1 MHRYFL
7 IPFIGFFIIVSG
19 FVFFL
24 QFINEDWKFIAP
36 KIILP
41 ESCDNN
47 IETKFIIHEND
58 KKINRSF
65 KDEQDTYKGNQFHP
79 IFLLP
84 CERDDRGYDINNKI
98 SSSLLAINKWLREQ
112 TSNQEIIFDRKLDG
126 DIDIT
131 FLRVNKTMDWFGDL
145 HNKDKSMNITE
156 VSNKIEKIINNNSNL
171 FNNFSSKKFIIF
183 FEGWEK
189 RKYID
194 YDICGKSR
202 FNGNIAIYFTYSRFK
217 KYIGED
223 LILSNNDRI
232 FSCTHKDHL
241 NDMNDETFG
250 DAEATILHEMIH
262 ALGFPSSCSTNN
274 KFFHVAD
281 NKSDIM
287 HKQSGKKYLDYNND
301 DYYNHELDNCPDLK
315 NSNFLKELL

>member
-7 IPFIGFFIIVSG
+7 IPFIGFFIIVSI

-36 KIILP
+36 KVPLP
-41 ESCDNN
+41 KNCDNN
-47 IETKFIIHEND
+47 VETSFIIYETD

-65 KDEQDTYKGNQFHP
+65 KDKLDLYEGNQFHP
-79 IFLLP
+79 IYLLP
-84 CERDDRGYDINNKI
+84 CERDDREYDINNKI
-98 SSSLLAINKWLREQ
+98 KSSLLAINYWLKEQ
-112 TSNQEIIFDRKLDG
+112 TISQEIKFDRNIDG

-145 HNKDKSMNITE
+145 HNKDKSKNITE
-156 VSNKIEKIINNNSNL
+156 VSNKIEKLINDNRNL

-202 FNGNIAIYFTYSRFK
+202 FDGNIAIYYTYSRFK
-217 KYIGED
+217 KYIGDD
-223 LILSNNDRI
+223 LILSNNERI

-241 NDMNDETFG
+241 NDNNDKTFG

-262 ALGFPSSCSTNN
+262 SLGYPASCAKNN
-274 KFFHVAD
+274 KSFHISD
-281 NKSDIM
+281 NKNDIM
-287 HKQSGKKYLDYNND
+287 HKNSGKIYLDYNND
-301 DYYNHELDNCPDLK
+301 DYYNHQQKNCPDLK
-315 NSNFLKELL
+315 NSKFLQ

>member
-7 IPFIGFFIIVSG
+7 IPFIGFFIIVSI

-36 KIILP
+36 KIPLP
-41 ESCDNN
+41 EGCDND
-47 IETKFIIHEND
+47 IETNFIIYEND

-65 KDEQDTYKGNQFHP
+65 KDKLDLYEGNQFHP
-79 IFLLP
+79 IYLLP
-84 CERDDRGYDINNKI
+84 CERDDREYDINNKI
-98 SSSLLAINKWLREQ
+98 KSSLLAINYWLKEK
-112 TSNQEIIFDRKLDG
+112 TISQEIKFDRNIDG

-145 HNKDKSMNITE
+145 HNKDKTKNITE
-156 VSNKIEKIINNNSNL
+156 VSNKIEKLINDNSNL

-202 FNGNIAIYFTYSRFK
+202 FDGNIAIYYTYSRFK
-217 KYIGED
+217 KYIGDD
-223 LILSNNDRI
+223 LILSNNERI

-241 NDMNDETFG
+241 NDNNDKTFG

-262 ALGFPSSCSTNN
+262 SLGYPASCAKNN
-274 KFFHVAD
+274 KSFHISD
-281 NKSDIM
+281 NKNDIM
-287 HKQSGKKYLDYNND
+287 HKNSGKIYLDYNND
-301 DYYNHELDNCPDLK
+301 DYYNHQQKNCPDLK
-315 NSNFLKELL
+315 NSKFLQ

>member
-7 IPFIGFFIIVSG
+7 IPFIGFFIIVSI

-36 KIILP
+36 KIPLP
-41 ESCDNN
+41 EGCDNDF
-47 IETKFIIHEND
+47 ETNFIIYEND

-65 KDEQDTYKGNQFHP
+65 KDKLDLYAGNQFHP
-79 IFLLP
+79 IYLLP
-84 CERDDRGYDINNKI
+84 CERDDREYDINNKI
-98 SSSLLAINKWLREQ
+98 ESSLVAINYWLKEQ
-112 TSNQEIIFDRKLDG
+112 TLNQKIKFDRNIDG
-126 DIDIT
+126 EIDIT

-145 HNKDKSMNITE
+145 HNKDKSKNITE
-156 VSNKIEKIINNNSNL
+156 VSNKIEKLINDNRNL

-202 FNGNIAIYFTYSRFK
+202 FEGNIAIYYTYSRFK
-217 KYIGED
+217 KYIGDD
-223 LILSNNDRI
+223 LILSNNEKL

-241 NDMNDETFG
+241 NDNNDKTFG
-250 DAEATILHEMIH
+250 DAEATILHEIIH
-262 ALGFPSSCSTNN
+262 SLGFPASCAKNN
-274 KFFHVAD
+274 KSFHVND
-281 NKSDIM
+281 NKNDIM
-287 HKQSGKKYLDYNND
+287 HKQSGKIYLDFNND
-301 DYYNHELDNCPDLK
+301 DYYNHQQKNCPDLK
-315 NSNFLKELL
+315 NSKFLQ

>member
-7 IPFIGFFIIVSG
+7 IPFIGFFIIVSI

-36 KIILP
+36 KVPLP
-41 ESCDNN
+41 KNCDNN
-47 IETKFIIHEND
+47 VETSFIIYETD

-65 KDEQDTYKGNQFHP
+65 KDKLDLYEGNQFHP
-79 IFLLP
+79 IYLLP
-84 CERDDRGYDINNKI
+84 CERDDREYDINNKI
-98 SSSLLAINKWLREQ
+98 ESSLLAINYWLKEQ
-112 TSNQEIIFDRKLDG
+112 TISQEIKFDRNIDG

-145 HNKDKSMNITE
+145 HNKDKTKNITE
-156 VSNKIEKIINNNSNL
+156 VSNKIEKLINDNSNL

-202 FNGNIAIYFTYSRFK
+202 FDGNIAIYYTYSRFK
-217 KYIGED
+217 KYIGDD
-223 LILSNNDRI
+223 LILSNNERI

-241 NDMNDETFG
+241 NDNNDKTFG

-262 ALGFPSSCSTNN
+262 SLGFPASCAKNN
-274 KFFHVAD
+274 KSFHVND
-281 NKSDIM
+281 NKNDIM
-287 HKQSGKKYLDYNND
+287 HKQSGKIYLDFNND
-301 DYYNHELDNCPDLK
+301 DYYNHQQKNCPDLK
-315 NSNFLKELL
+315 NSKFLQ

>member
-7 IPFIGFFIIVSG
+7 IPFIGFFIIVSI

-24 QFINEDWKFIAP
+24 QFINEDWKFITP

-84 CERDDRGYDINNKI
+84 CERDDREYDINNKI
-98 SSSLLAINKWLREQ
+98 TSSLLAINKWLREQ
-112 TSNQEIIFDRKLDG
+112 TSNQEIRFDRKLDG

-145 HNKDKSMNITE
+145 YLS
-156 VSNKIEKIINNNSNL
+156 
-171 FNNFSSKKFIIF
+171 
-183 FEGWEK
+183 
-189 RKYID
+189 
-194 YDICGKSR
+194 
-202 FNGNIAIYFTYSRFK
+202 
-217 KYIGED
+217 
-223 LILSNNDRI
+223 LIHI
-232 FSCTHKDHL
+232 
-241 NDMNDETFG
+241 
-250 DAEATILHEMIH
+250 
-262 ALGFPSSCSTNN
+262 
-274 KFFHVAD
+274 
-281 NKSDIM
+281 
-287 HKQSGKKYLDYNND
+287 
-301 DYYNHELDNCPDLK
+301 
-315 NSNFLKELL
+315 

>member
-7 IPFIGFFIIVSG
+7 IPFIGFFIIVSI

-36 KIILP
+36 KVPLP
-41 ESCDNN
+41 KNCDNN
-47 IETKFIIHEND
+47 VETSFIIYETD

-65 KDEQDTYKGNQFHP
+65 KDKLDLYEGNQFHP
-79 IFLLP
+79 IYLLP
-84 CERDDRGYDINNKI
+84 CERDDREYDINNKI
-98 SSSLLAINKWLREQ
+98 ESSLLAINYWLKEQ
-112 TSNQEIIFDRKLDG
+112 TISQEIKFDRNIDG

-145 HNKDKSMNITE
+145 HKKDKTKNITE
-156 VSNKIEKIINNNSNL
+156 VSNKIEKLINDNSNL

-202 FNGNIAIYFTYSRFK
+202 FDGNIAIYYTYSRFK
-217 KYIGED
+217 KYIGDD
-223 LILSNNDRI
+223 LILSNNERI

-241 NDMNDETFG
+241 NDNNDKTFG

-262 ALGFPSSCSTNN
+262 ALGFPASCAKNN
-274 KFFHVAD
+274 KSFHVND
-281 NKSDIM
+281 NKNDIM
-287 HKQSGKKYLDYNND
+287 HKQSGKIYLDFNND
-301 DYYNHELDNCPDLK
+301 DYYNHQQKNCPDLK
-315 NSNFLKELL
+315 NSKFLQ

>member
-7 IPFIGFFIIVSG
+7 IPFIGFFIIVSI

-24 QFINEDWKFIAP
+24 QFINEDWKFIVP
-36 KIILP
+36 KVPLP
-41 ESCDNN
+41 EGCDNN
-47 IETKFIIHEND
+47 IEANFIIYETD

-65 KDEQDTYKGNQFHP
+65 KDKLDLYEGNQFHP
-79 IFLLP
+79 IYLLP
-84 CERDDRGYDINNKI
+84 CERDDREYDINNKI
-98 SSSLLAINKWLREQ
+98 KSSLLAINYWLKEQ
-112 TSNQEIIFDRKLDG
+112 TISQEIKFDRNIDG

-145 HNKDKSMNITE
+145 HNKDISKNITE
-156 VSNKIEKIINNNSNL
+156 VSNKIEKLINDNSNL

-202 FNGNIAIYFTYSRFK
+202 FDGNIAIYYTYSRFK
-217 KYIGED
+217 KYIGDD
-223 LILSNNDRI
+223 LILSNNERI

-241 NDMNDETFG
+241 NDNNDKTFG

-262 ALGFPSSCSTNN
+262 SLGYPASCAKNN
-274 KFFHVAD
+274 KSFHISD
-281 NKSDIM
+281 NKNDIM
-287 HKQSGKKYLDYNND
+287 HKNSGKIYLDYNND
-301 DYYNHELDNCPDLK
+301 DYYNHKQKNCPDLK
-315 NSNFLKELL
+315 NSKFLQ

>member
-7 IPFIGFFIIVSG
+7 IPFIGFFIIVSI

-24 QFINEDWKFIAP
+24 QFINEDWKFIVP
-36 KIILP
+36 KVPLP
-41 ESCDNN
+41 EGCDNN
-47 IETKFIIHEND
+47 IEANFIIYEAD

-65 KDEQDTYKGNQFHP
+65 KDKLDLYEGNQFHP
-79 IFLLP
+79 IYLLP
-84 CERDDRGYDINNKI
+84 CERDDREYDINNKI
-98 SSSLLAINKWLREQ
+98 KSSLLAINYWLKEQ
-112 TSNQEIIFDRKLDG
+112 TISQEIKFDRNIDG

-145 HNKDKSMNITE
+145 HNKDKTKNITE
-156 VSNKIEKIINNNSNL
+156 VSNKIEKLINDNSNL

-202 FNGNIAIYFTYSRFK
+202 FDGNIAIYYTYSRFK
-217 KYIGED
+217 KYIGDD
-223 LILSNNDRI
+223 LILSNNERI

-241 NDMNDETFG
+241 NDNNDKTFG

-262 ALGFPSSCSTNN
+262 SLGYPASCAKNN
-274 KFFHVAD
+274 KSFHISD
-281 NKSDIM
+281 NKNDIM
-287 HKQSGKKYLDYNND
+287 HKNSGKIYLDYNND
-301 DYYNHELDNCPDLK
+301 DYYNHQQKNCPDLK
-315 NSNFLKELL
+315 NSKFLQ

>member
-7 IPFIGFFIIVSG
+7 IPFIGFFIIVSI

-36 KIILP
+36 KVPLP
-41 ESCDNN
+41 KNCDNN
-47 IETKFIIHEND
+47 VETSFIIYETD

-65 KDEQDTYKGNQFHP
+65 KDKLDLYEGNQFHP
-79 IFLLP
+79 IYLLP
-84 CERDDRGYDINNKI
+84 CERDDREYDINNKI
-98 SSSLLAINKWLREQ
+98 KSSLLAINYWLKEQ
-112 TSNQEIIFDRKLDG
+112 TISQEIKFDRNIDG

-145 HNKDKSMNITE
+145 HNKDKTKNITE
-156 VSNKIEKIINNNSNL
+156 VSNKIENLINDNSNI

-202 FNGNIAIYFTYSRFK
+202 FDGNIAIYYTYSRFK
-217 KYIGED
+217 KYIGDD
-223 LILSNNDRI
+223 LILSNNERI

-241 NDMNDETFG
+241 NDNNDKTFG

-262 ALGFPSSCSTNN
+262 SLGFPASCAKNN
-274 KFFHVAD
+274 KSFHVND
-281 NKSDIM
+281 DKNDIM
-287 HKQSGKKYLDYNND
+287 HKQSGKIYLDFNND
-301 DYYNHELDNCPDLK
+301 DYYNHQQKNCPDLK
-315 NSNFLKELL
+315 NSKFLQ

>member
-7 IPFIGFFIIVSG
+7 IPFIGFFIIVSI

-24 QFINEDWKFIAP
+24 QFINEDWKFIVP
-36 KIILP
+36 KVPLP
-41 ESCDNN
+41 EGCDNN
-47 IETKFIIHEND
+47 IEANFIIYETD

-65 KDEQDTYKGNQFHP
+65 KDKLDLYEGNQFHP
-79 IFLLP
+79 IYLLP
-84 CERDDRGYDINNKI
+84 CERDDREYDINNKI
-98 SSSLLAINKWLREQ
+98 KSSLLAINYWLKKQ
-112 TSNQEIIFDRKLDG
+112 TITQEIKFDRNIDG

-145 HNKDKSMNITE
+145 HNKDKTKNITE
-156 VSNKIEKIINNNSNL
+156 VSNKIEKLINDNSNL

-202 FNGNIAIYFTYSRFK
+202 FDGNIAIYYTYSRFK
-217 KYIGED
+217 KYIGDD
-223 LILSNNDRI
+223 LILSNNERI

-241 NDMNDETFG
+241 NNNNDKTFG

-262 ALGFPSSCSTNN
+262 SLGFPASCAKNN
-274 KFFHVAD
+274 KSFHVND
-281 NKSDIM
+281 NKNDIM
-287 HKQSGKKYLDYNND
+287 HKQSGKIYLDFNND
-301 DYYNHELDNCPDLK
+301 DYYNHQQKNCPDLK
-315 NSNFLKELL
+315 NSKFLQ

>member
-1 MHRYFL
+1 MHIYFL
-7 IPFIGFFIIVSG
+7 IPFIGFFIIVSI

-36 KIILP
+36 KVPLP
-41 ESCDNN
+41 KNCDNN
-47 IETKFIIHEND
+47 VETSFIINETD

-65 KDEQDTYKGNQFHP
+65 KDKLDLYEGNQFHP
-79 IFLLP
+79 IYLLP
-84 CERDDRGYDINNKI
+84 CERDDREYDINDKI
-98 SSSLLAINKWLREQ
+98 ESSLLAINYWLKAQ
-112 TSNQEIIFDRKLDG
+112 TLNQEFKFDRNIDG

-131 FLRVNKTMDWFGDL
+131 FLRINKTMDWFGDL
-145 HNKDKSMNITE
+145 HDKDKSKNITE
-156 VSNKIEKIINNNSNL
+156 VSNKIEKLINDNRNL

-202 FNGNIAIYFTYSRFK
+202 FDGNIAIYYTYSRFK
-217 KYIGED
+217 KYIGDD
-223 LILSNNDRI
+223 LILSNNERI

-241 NDMNDETFG
+241 NDNNDKTFG

-262 ALGFPSSCSTNN
+262 SLGFPASCAKNN
-274 KFFHVAD
+274 KSFHVND
-281 NKSDIM
+281 NKNDIM
-287 HKQSGKKYLDYNND
+287 HKQSGKIYLDFNND
-301 DYYNHELDNCPDLK
+301 DYYNHQQKNCPDLK
-315 NSNFLKELL
+315 NSKFLQ

>member
-7 IPFIGFFIIVSG
+7 IPFIGFFIIVSI

-36 KIILP
+36 KVPLP
-41 ESCDNN
+41 KNCDNN
-47 IETKFIIHEND
+47 VETSFIIYETD

-65 KDEQDTYKGNQFHP
+65 KDKLDLYEGNQLHP
-79 IFLLP
+79 IYLLP
-84 CERDDRGYDINNKI
+84 CERDDREYDINNKI
-98 SSSLLAINKWLREQ
+98 ESSLLAINYWLKEQ
-112 TSNQEIIFDRKLDG
+112 TISQEIKFDRNIDG

-145 HNKDKSMNITE
+145 HNKDKTKNITE
-156 VSNKIEKIINNNSNL
+156 VSNKIEKLINDNSNL

-202 FNGNIAIYFTYSRFK
+202 FDGNIAIYYTYSRFK
-217 KYIGED
+217 KYIGDD
-223 LILSNNDRI
+223 LILSNNERI

-241 NDMNDETFG
+241 NDNNDKTFG

-262 ALGFPSSCSTNN
+262 SLGFPASCAKNN
-274 KFFHVAD
+274 KSFHVND
-281 NKSDIM
+281 NKNDIM
-287 HKQSGKKYLDYNND
+287 HKQSGKIYLDFNND
-301 DYYNHELDNCPDLK
+301 DYYNHQQKNCPDLK
-315 NSNFLKELL
+315 NSKFLQ

>member
-7 IPFIGFFIIVSG
+7 IPFIGFFIIVSI

-36 KIILP
+36 KIPLP
-41 ESCDNN
+41 EGCDND
-47 IETKFIIHEND
+47 IETNFIIYEND

-65 KDEQDTYKGNQFHP
+65 KDKLDLYAGNQFHP
-79 IFLLP
+79 IYLLP
-84 CERDDRGYDINNKI
+84 CERDDREYDINNKI
-98 SSSLLAINKWLREQ
+98 ESSLVAINYWLKEQ
-112 TSNQEIIFDRKLDG
+112 TLNQKIKFDRNIDG
-126 DIDIT
+126 EIDIT

-145 HNKDKSMNITE
+145 HNKDKTKNITE
-156 VSNKIEKIINNNSNL
+156 VSNKIEKLINDNSNL

-202 FNGNIAIYFTYSRFK
+202 FDGNIAIYYTYSRFK
-217 KYIGED
+217 KYIGDD
-223 LILSNNDRI
+223 LILSNNERI
-232 FSCTHKDHL
+232 FSCTNKDHL
-241 NDMNDETFG
+241 NDINDKTFG

-262 ALGFPSSCSTNN
+262 SLGYPASCAKNN
-274 KFFHVAD
+274 KSFHISD
-281 NKSDIM
+281 NKNDIM
-287 HKQSGKKYLDYNND
+287 HKNSGKIYLDYKND
-301 DYYNHELDNCPDLK
+301 DYYNHKQKNCPDLK
-315 NSNFLKELL
+315 NSKFLQ

>member
-7 IPFIGFFIIVSG
+7 IPFIGFFIIVSI

-36 KIILP
+36 KVPLP
-41 ESCDNN
+41 EGCDDN
-47 IETKFIIHEND
+47 IEANFIIYETD

-65 KDEQDTYKGNQFHP
+65 KDKLDLYEGNQFHP
-79 IFLLP
+79 IYLLP
-84 CERDDRGYDINNKI
+84 CERNDREYDIKDKI
-98 SSSLLAINKWLREQ
+98 ESSLLAINYWLKGK
-112 TSNQEIIFDRKLDG
+112 TLKQEIKFDRNIDG

-145 HNKDKSMNITE
+145 HDKDKSKNITE
-156 VSNKIEKIINNNSNL
+156 VSNKIEKLINDNKNL

-202 FNGNIAIYFTYSRFK
+202 FDGNIAIYYTYSRFK
-217 KYIGED
+217 KYIGDD
-223 LILSNNDRI
+223 LILSNNERI

-241 NDMNDETFG
+241 NDNNDKTFG

-262 ALGFPSSCSTNN
+262 SLGFPASCAKNN
-274 KFFHVAD
+274 KSFHVND
-281 NKSDIM
+281 NKNDIM
-287 HKQSGKKYLDYNND
+287 HKQSGKIYLDFNND
-301 DYYNHELDNCPDLK
+301 DYYNHQQKNCPDLK
-315 NSNFLKELL
+315 NSKFLQ